1 MEEGGEVVDEN
12 GTEEGLNSGMGES
25 KSGGG
30 SSSWCLRI
38 VNTFWRC
45 KTTLKFWS
53 RWLAAR
59 SELARAE
66 YAAAL
71 VTNLKTFCDD
81 GPQAPCAS
89 TIIGTNTRLLSA
101 QLLPY
106 LGYFTLF
113 SYRSAAAAVTL
124 LAD

>member
-1 MEEGGEVVDEN
+1 MEDGGEGVDEI
-12 GTEEGLNSGMGES
+12 GMKEGLNSGMGES

-30 SSSWCLRI
+30 WCFRI
-38 VNTFWRC
+38 VKTFWRC

-59 SELARAE
+59 SELASAE

-71 VTNLKTFCDD
+71 VTNLKTFFDD